1 MPRGAEPPRPSGRR
15 PRVAV
20 YGGANA
26 DIQGFCYRPYKA
38 GDSNPGRSTMAA
50 GGVGRNIAENLAR
63 LGAETELV
71 TVFGDDNLADFI
83 RVSCDAVGLRYER
96 SVFLN
101 GEPSPRYLCILD
113 ADGGL
118 VGAVA
123 AMDALERFG
132 PEALAARYAPGDEA
146 DAVVLDANLP
156 AETLLSAAERWRDKP
171 LLLDTVS
178 EAKAGK
184 ARGLLPYLAAI
195 KPNRAEASL
204 LTGLAEPAAA
214 AAALLSAGVREAF
227 VSLGAGGLLWL
238 GPDGGG
244 IARPPSLP
252 VVNVSGAGDALS
264 AALAWG
270 AALGLHS
277 KEKARLAMAAAGLCA
292 ASAEAVNPALDAR
305 SLYELARGVRLEP
318 LS

>member
-1 MPRGAEPPRPSGRR
+1 MSVSSTST

-26 DIQGFCYRPYKA
+26 DIQGFCYRPYKP
-38 GDSNPGRSTMAA
+38 GDSNPGRSTLAA

-83 RVSCDAVGLRYER
+83 RASCDAVGLRYGR
-96 SVFLN
+96 SVFLS

-123 AMDALERFG
+123 AMDALERFD
-132 PEALAARYAPGDEA
+132 PEALAERYAPGDEA

-156 AETLLSAAERWRDKP
+156 EATLLAAARRWRDKP

-204 LTGLAEPAAA
+204 LTGLAEPAKA

-238 GPDGGG
+238 GPEGGG

-252 VVNVSGAGDALS
+252 IVNVSGAGDALS

-277 KEKARLAMAAAGLCA
+277 NEKARLAEAAAGLCA
-292 ASAEAVNPALDAR
+292 SSAEAVSPSLDAP